1 MFAGQNESK
10 MLRNSRQR
18 EDETA
23 LWCLTILI
31 WVRVFMSPKGIYCF
45 WCRSRRCPLFFFHL
59 HYLLN
64 QLIDFD
70 QTCKDTVLG
79 GGEKLIKF
87 C

>member
-1 MFAGQNESK
+1 MVFNHSHMGKS
-10 MLRNSRQR
+10 LYLCPPR
-18 EDETA
+18 EYIFLVQIPSVSA
-23 LWCLTILI
+23 
-31 WVRVFMSPKGIYCF
+31 
-45 WCRSRRCPLFFFHL
+45 FFFHL

-64 QLIDFD
+64 QFIDFD

>member
-1 MFAGQNESK
+1 MVFIHSYMGKS
-10 MLRNSRQR
+10 LYLCPPR
-18 EDETA
+18 EYIVFGADPVG
-23 LWCLTILI
+23 
-31 WVRVFMSPKGIYCF
+31 VR
-45 WCRSRRCPLFFFHL
+45 FFFT
-59 HYLLN
+59 Y